1 MMTEEQALERLTAL
15 CSRSEH
21 CQREMLDKMAKWE
34 IPDDVQTRIMDYL
47 ISEKYIDDERYC
59 RGFISDKREFNQW
72 GRYKIEQALYMKGIG
87 KDISGPIFD
96 EIPVDEWLNILRPLI
111 KEKRRTVTGRNDYEI
126 TQKLLRFAVGRGF
139 SYDEAMQCVEEG

>member
-96 EIPVDEWLNILRPLI
+96 EIPADEWLNILRPLI

-126 TQKLLRFAVGRGF
+126 TQKLLRFAVGRVF
-139 SYDEAMQCVEEG
+139 SYDEAMLCVEEG